1 MRLWKKRAGTCRLR
15 GPIRR
20 AFMKVLGID
29 PGTGRLGW
37 SIVEGSRNK
46 QVLVACGCLETAVN
60 GVPSQRLA
68 ALHEK
73 LEEIIKEFKPEVAA
87 VEELFFFKNA
97 KTVIRVSEARGMA
110 IALFALSGLEVFDYT
125 PLQIKQ
131 TVTGYGRAEKQQVQL
146 MVKSMLKLVR
156 PIKPDDA
163 ADAVAVAVTHL
174 VFNQALR

>member
-1 MRLWKKRAGTCRLR
+1 MR
-15 GPIRR
+15 
-20 AFMKVLGID
+20 VLGID
-29 PGTGRLGW
+29 PGTGRMGW
-37 SIVEGSRNK
+37 SVVEGNRSK
-46 QVLVACGCLETAVN
+46 QALVACGCIETQVK

-68 ALHEK
+68 TLHTE
-73 LEEIIKEFKPEVAA
+73 LVRLMGEYRPEVAA
-87 VEELFFFKNA
+87 VEELYFFKNA

-110 IALFALSGLEVFDYT
+110 IALFALSGLQVFDYT

-131 TVTGYGRAEKQQVQL
+131 TVTGYGRAEKQQVQM
-146 MVKSMLKLVR
+146 MVKSMLKLSQ